1 MPVFNP
7 LQPWTY
13 QPPKPNK
20 KTLSELRAHPPVIG
34 KPVMGPP
41 LPKSVIEEILKEYRE
56 AMRHGELPI
65 AYGPGGLIAIPK
77 PTPTPTPAPR
87 RAPAPT
93 PQPPTSPAPPP
104 PPPVRV
110 TPPVETEVQPPT
122 PRTARPTT
130 PATAQPTPP
139 PFVIETELGLT
150 PPPTI
155 PNIPPHILLNLPELE
170 IPLTPE
176 EFARFFRRPR
186 LVVPA

>member
-7 LQPWTY
+7 FQPWTY
-13 QPPKPNK
+13 QPPKPSGK
-20 KTLSELRAHPPVIG
+20 KSIEGPHPPIIG

-41 LPKSVIEEILKEYRE
+41 LSESVIEEVLRQYRE

-65 AYGPGGLIAIPK
+65 AFGPGGLVTVPK
-77 PTPTPTPAPR
+77 PTPTAPR
-87 RAPAPT
+87 QTPT
-93 PQPPTSPAPPP
+93 PQPPTPPTPPSPPSPPTRVAPPI
-104 PPPVRV
+104 
-110 TPPVETEVQPPT
+110 ETEAQAPTPPT
-122 PRTARPTT
+122 PRTATPTT

-170 IPLTPE
+170 LPLTPE
-176 EFARFFRRPR
+176 EFARLFRRPR
-186 LVVPA
+186 LAVPA

>member
-7 LQPWTY
+7 FQPWTY
-13 QPPKPNK
+13 QPPKPSRK
-20 KTLSELRAHPPVIG
+20 APIEGHPPIWHG
-34 KPVMGPP
+34 PVKGPP

-65 AYGPGGLIAIPK
+65 AFGPGGLITVPN
-77 PTPTPTPAPR
+77 PTPTASMQT
-87 RAPAPT
+87 PT
-93 PQPPTSPAPPP
+93 PQPPMPPAPPT
-104 PPPVRV
+104 RA
-110 TPPVETEVQPPT
+110 TPPTEVQPLTLQAPMTAT
-122 PRTARPTT
+122 PVT

-155 PNIPPHILLNLPELE
+155 PNIPPHILLNLPELG
-170 IPLTPE
+170 LTPE
-176 EFARFFRRPR
+176 EFARLLRRPR